1 MLINIDQI
9 KVNDR
14 IRKDFGN
21 IEELADD
28 IRDNGLIN
36 PPVVTPDNELIAGE
50 RRLRA
55 CQSLGYQQIEV
66 RVMSVKDS
74 EHQLQIEI
82 SENENRK
89 DFTFSERVDWA
100 KRLERVERIKAHER
114 QLNGLNNQSLVV
126 ENSPQREGG
135 KARDIVANK
144 SGLGSSNTLNKAK
157 FIADNAD
164 SDVIKQLNEEK
175 ISINKAYIETKAQ
188 LDEKRNEASN
198 LQTEVS
204 SLRSKLS
211 QANAPKTIEVVK
223 EVIPPK
229 VQQKLAEAENLL
241 LEKEKLETKM
251 QELQSKFNL
260 VQEQANQ
267 APETIEV
274 IPEDYQSLKET
285 VAIQKK
291 AILAQSDELLNL
303 TSAQKDLNYAI
314 KLRSSVTLFVNEVG
328 KRVNQIML
336 EYQTPSLR
344 NNTANK
350 DMESCAVILEKT
362 AQEIR
367 NLIQAEVV
375 DLYDL

>member
-1 MLINIDQI
+1 
-9 KVNDR
+9 
-14 IRKDFGN
+14 
-21 IEELADD
+21 
-28 IRDNGLIN
+28 
-36 PPVVTPDNELIAGE
+36 
-50 RRLRA
+50 
-55 CQSLGYQQIEV
+55 
-66 RVMSVKDS
+66 
-74 EHQLQIEI
+74 
-82 SENENRK
+82 
-89 DFTFSERVDWA
+89 
-100 KRLERVERIKAHER
+100 
-114 QLNGLNNQSLVV
+114 
-126 ENSPQREGG
+126 
-135 KARDIVANK
+135 
-144 SGLGSSNTLNKAK
+144 
-157 FIADNAD
+157 
-164 SDVIKQLNEEK
+164 
-175 ISINKAYIETKAQ
+175 
-188 LDEKRNEASN
+188 
-198 LQTEVS
+198 
-204 SLRSKLS
+204 LS